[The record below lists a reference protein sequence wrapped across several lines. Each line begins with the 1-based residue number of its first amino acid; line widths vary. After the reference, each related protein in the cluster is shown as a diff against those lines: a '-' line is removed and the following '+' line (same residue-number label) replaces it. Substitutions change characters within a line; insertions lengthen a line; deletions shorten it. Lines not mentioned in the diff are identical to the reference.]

1 MEEFDVFE
9 LKEIKEIIS
18 KYASTQMGKESIEQ
32 EQAEFEY
39 LKIARYQKRSKDMLD
54 LVVRFGELPFGGIR
68 DITQAV
74 RRANMDGILTPYEI
88 VSVAD
93 QLDAARTMLRH
104 VDNLEVEYESL
115 KDIMES
121 IVLHDDVSKKIRPC
135 FSSSNEIMDGASPK
149 LRSIRSS
156 IHKVESSIT
165 AMMDKFMQTHSNQ
178 LMEHVVAYR
187 NDRSVVYV
195 KISEKNSI
203 KGIIHG
209 ESMSGQSAY
218 IEPECVIPLNN
229 QLQTLRSQE
238 EEEIERILF
247 ELSQDVKRIGDDLLA
262 NNETFVL
269 LDNLHAKARFG
280 KARNGCIPTLT
291 KSNEVFYVKNAAHP
305 LIDEEKVVRNT
316 IRLDNGKR
324 VLLITGPNTGGKTVT
339 LKTIG
344 LFVLLTYMGVP
355 LPCEEATIGFYDH
368 IFVDLGDEQ
377 SIVESLSTFSAHLSK
392 LATICKSATSSSLVL
407 IDEFGSGTDPKEG
420 ESLAIAILNYLR
432 KLHTTVVA
440 TTHYGRLKLYGLKHE
455 DILMS
460 QVEFDMEN
468 LAPTYRFVMGSTG
481 QSNALDI
488 AARFGIPKGIIADAW
503 NIKKTAMS
511 EEEQLNTKL
520 ETLVN
525 ENESLKYSL
534 QQELEDVR
542 IKNRALNMKLEELER
557 NKETLKQK
565 AQEEIAEYIEEKKL
579 EADEILEE
587 IQKANN
593 LKLHESVELKTKLKK
608 LGEKEETKTLP
619 PQKHVLAVG
628 DFVEIIPLGKI
639 GEIVKLN
646 SNRGEA
652 QVLLHGTKMNVS
664 IGNLRFSHMPK
675 PTDKPK
681 QSVTY
686 KRPTSVSLECNLIG
700 MHVDEALVTMEKYL
714 DDAILANVHTVRII
728 HGHGT
733 GALRNAVHTKLKQ
746 TKFVESYRLGG
757 AGEGGVGATVV
768 TLKGK

>member
-1 MEEFDVFE
+1 MSEFDVFE
-9 LKEIKEIIS
+9 LKEIKEQIS
-18 KYASTQMGKESIEQ
+18 KYAATQMGKESIEN
-32 EQAEFEY
+32 EEAVFEY
-39 LKIARYQKRSKDMLD
+39 LQIARYQKRSKDMLD
-54 LVVRFGELPFGGIR
+54 LVVHFGDLPFGGVR

-74 RRANMDGILTPYEI
+74 RRASMDGILTPYEL

-93 QLDAARTMLRH
+93 QLDAVRNLLRH
-104 VDNLEVEYESL
+104 VASLEVEYENL
-115 KDIMES
+115 KDILES
-121 IVLHDDVSKKIRPC
+121 MVPHDEVSKMIRPC
-135 FSSSNEIMDGASPK
+135 FSSSNEIMDGASSK
-149 LRSIRSS
+149 LRSIRSNM
-156 IHKVESSIT
+156 HKVESSISST
-165 AMMDKFMQTHSNQ
+165 LDKFIQANGSK
-178 LMEHVVAYR
+178 LMDHVVAYR

-195 KISEKNSI
+195 KVAEKNSI
-203 KGIIHG
+203 RGIIHG

-218 IEPECVIPLNN
+218 VEPECVIGLNN

-238 EEEIERILF
+238 AEEIERILF
-247 ELSQDVKRIGDDLLA
+247 ELSQAVKGIGDDLLA
-262 NNETFVL
+262 NNDTFVL

-280 KARNGCIPTLT
+280 KARNACMPTLT

-305 LIDEEKVVRNT
+305 LIDESRVVRNT
-316 IRLDNGKR
+316 IRLDEGKR

-355 LPCEEATIGFYDH
+355 LPCDEATIGFYDH

-377 SIVESLSTFSAHLSK
+377 SIVASLSTFSAHLTK
-392 LATICKSATSSSLVL
+392 LATICRLATSQSLVL

-420 ESLAIAILNYLR
+420 ESLAIAILNHLR
-432 KLHTTVVA
+432 KIKSTVVA
-440 TTHYGRLKLYGLKHE
+440 TTHYGRLKLYGLKHK

-468 LAPTYRFVMGSTG
+468 LAPTYRFLMGSTG

-488 AARFGIPKGIIADAW
+488 AARFGIPKGIIGDAW

-511 EEEQLNTKL
+511 EEEQLNSKL
-520 ETLVN
+520 EQLVN
-525 ENESLKYSL
+525 ENESMKYAL

-542 IKNRALNMKLEELER
+542 IKNRALSMKLEEMER
-557 NKETLKQK
+557 NKDALKRK
-565 AQEEIAEYIEEKKL
+565 AEEEIAEYIEEKKL
-579 EADEILEE
+579 EADEIIETLN
-587 IQKANN
+587 KASTM
-593 LKLHESVELKTKLKK
+593 KMHETVELKTKLKK
-608 LGEKEETKTLP
+608 LGESEEKKVLP
-619 PQKHVLAVG
+619 PRKHELTEG

-646 SNRGEA
+646 TNKGEA
-652 QVLLHGTKMNVS
+652 QVLLHGTKMKVS
-664 IGNLRFSHMPK
+664 LDNIRFSHMPK

-681 QSVTY
+681 QSVTF
-686 KRPTSVSLECNLIG
+686 KRPASVSLECNLIG

-714 DDAILANVHTVRII
+714 DDALLANIHSVRII

-733 GALRNAVHTKLKQ
+733 GALRTAVHTKLKK

>member
-1 MEEFDVFE
+1 MEEYEVFE
-9 LKEIKEIIS
+9 LKEIKEIIGN
-18 KYASTQMGKESIEQ
+18 YASTQMGKESILNE
-32 EQAEFEY
+32 EVSFEY

-54 LVVRFGELPFGGIR
+54 LVIRFGDLPFGGIKN
-68 DITQAV
+68 ISQAV
-74 RRANMDGILTPYEI
+74 RRASMDGILTPYEL
-88 VSVAD
+88 VNVAD
-93 QLDAARTMLRH
+93 QLDAARNLLRH
-104 VDNLEVEYESL
+104 FGSLDAEFMNL

-121 IVLHDDVSKKIRPC
+121 IVTHDEVSKQIRPC
-135 FSSSNEIMDGASPK
+135 FSSSNEIMDGASSK

-156 IHKVESSIT
+156 IHKTESSIST
-165 AMMDKFMQTHSNQ
+165 TLEKFMQAHGSK
-178 LMEHVVAYR
+178 LMDHVVAYR

-195 KISEKNSI
+195 KIAEKNSI
-203 KGIIHG
+203 KGIVHG

-218 IEPECVIPLNN
+218 VEPECVIGLNN

-238 EEEIERILF
+238 AEEIERILF
-247 ELSQDVKRIGDDLLA
+247 ELSQAVKAIGDDLLA
-262 NNETFVL
+262 NNETFTL
-269 LDNLHAKARFG
+269 LDNLHAKALFG
-280 KARNGCIPTLT
+280 KARNGCMPTLT
-291 KSNEVFYVKNAAHP
+291 KSNEVFYVKQAAHP
-305 LIDEEKVVRNT
+305 LIDESKVVRNT

-355 LPCEEATIGFYDH
+355 LPCEEATIGFYDQ

-377 SIVESLSTFSAHLSK
+377 SIISSLSTFSAHLSK
-392 LATICKSATSSSLVL
+392 LANICKFATSSSLVL

-420 ESLAIAILNYLR
+420 EALAIAILNYLR
-432 KLHTTVVA
+432 KINTTVVA
-440 TTHYGRLKLYGLKHE
+440 TTHYGRLKLYGLKHK

-460 QVEFDMEN
+460 QVEFDMES

-488 AARFGIPKGIIADAW
+488 AARFGIPKGIIGDAW

-511 EEEQLNTKL
+511 EEEQLNAKL

-525 ENESLKYSL
+525 ENDSLKFSL

-542 IKNRALNMKLEELER
+542 IKNRALSMKLEEMER
-557 NKETLKQK
+557 QKDALKVK
-565 AQEEIAEYIEEKKL
+565 AEQEIAEYIEERKL
-579 EADEILEE
+579 EADEIIETLK
-587 IQKANN
+587 KASTM
-593 LKLHESVELKTKLKK
+593 KMHESVELKTKLKN
-608 LGEKEETKTLP
+608 LGEREEEKPLP
-619 PQKHVLAVG
+619 PSKHELSVG

-646 SNRGEA
+646 QNKGEA
-652 QVLLHGTKMNVS
+652 QVLLHGTKMKVSLGNV
-664 IGNLRFSHMPK
+664 RFSHMPK
-675 PTDKPK
+675 PDLKPK
-681 QSVTY
+681 QTVSF
-686 KRPTSVSLECNLIG
+686 KRPSSVSLECNLIG
-700 MHVDEALVTMEKYL
+700 MHVDEALVVMEKYL
-714 DDAILANVHTVRII
+714 DDALLSNLKTVRII

-733 GALRNAVHTKLKQ
+733 GALRTAVQAKLKK